1 MRWCLALHFGY
12 VEVFDNDH
20 PVALGDGSC
29 ELDRLM
35 NLVASMTKVLFTS
48 GRYPQCRFQDVI
60 PDHSPGFRWCTDY
73 IIFRF
78 PGKSASGCQ

>member
-29 ELDRLM
+29 ELVSRILAD
-35 NLVASMTKVLFTS
+35 VVDSML
-48 GRYPQCRFQDVI
+48 
-60 PDHSPGFRWCTDY
+60 
-73 IIFRF
+73 
-78 PGKSASGCQ
+78 